1 MAKGESMNNTM
12 PLTQAELN
20 ELLAEL
26 DRTTPENLMNFDQA
40 FDILLKHEGGYSNHK
55 DDTGGA
61 TMWGITEKVAR
72 AHSYAGEMRN
82 LPVEFA
88 KRIYRATYWDAVKA
102 DELPAAVR
110 YSVFDAA
117 VNSGVHRAARWLQ
130 EAVGAKADGVIGPQT
145 LTAVRQQ
152 NPDQLNGKYNA
163 VRLVFMTNLT
173 NWGTFGKGWARRIA
187 LNLQG

>member
-1 MAKGESMNNTM
+1 MTTAV
-12 PLTQAELN
+12 PLTRKELD

-26 DRTTPENLMNFDQA
+26 TRSTPEITMNFDQA

-72 AHSYAGEMRN
+72 AHSYVGEMRN
-82 LPVEFA
+82 LPMEFA
-88 KRIYRATYWDAVKA
+88 KRIYKATYWDAVRA

-117 VNSGVHRAARWLQ
+117 VNSAVNRATKWLQ
-130 EAVGAKADGVIGPQT
+130 DSVGATADGVIGPKT

-152 NPDQLNGKYNA
+152 NPEQLNGAYNA
-163 VRLVFMTNLT
+163 TRLIFLTNLP
-173 NWGTFGKGWARRIA
+173 NWGTFGKGWARRVA
-187 LNLQG
+187 ANLQS